1 MWGMQ
6 ILQEQISVHADGDA
20 VVAQHPGKAVAG
32 KLRALIGIKGLRYSI
47 IIDSGV

>member
-6 ILQEQISVHADGDA
+6 ILQEQYLSMLTVA
-20 VVAQHPGKAVAG
+20 VVAQHHGKAVAG
-32 KLRALIGIKGLRYSI
+32 KLRALVGIKDLWYSI